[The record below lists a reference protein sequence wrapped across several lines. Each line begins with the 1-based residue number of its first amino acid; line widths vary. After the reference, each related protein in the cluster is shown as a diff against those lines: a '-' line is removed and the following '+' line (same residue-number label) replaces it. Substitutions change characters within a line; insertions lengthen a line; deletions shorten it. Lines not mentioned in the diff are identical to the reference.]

1 MDGNLSKRGVDGG
14 TMKGRPVLA
23 FVVPAF
29 AAIFAI
35 AIGAGYLMGQ
45 TSFRPSLPPPGLTM
59 PSVPSPGTA
68 APSGPDSQNSSAP
81 AATPASPADQPG
93 GGESPSTV
101 PAPSPAPAA
110 GTGDS
115 QHTPVPSPSPT
126 GTLLVTGPSAAPPIP
141 GPPSRFH
148 VQAGSFGDRDG
159 AESLVRQLRDHGYA
173 VTLVEGPPYRVW
185 VGGYLDRATAE
196 RLAANLQAAG
206 FDASLTPR

>member
-1 MDGNLSKRGVDGG
+1 
-14 TMKGRPVLA
+14 MKGRLALA

-68 APSGPDSQNSSAP
+68 GPSGPDSPPSSAP
-81 AATPASPADQPG
+81 ATSPADQPG
-93 GGESPSTV
+93 GGESPSSG

-110 GTGDS
+110 GAGNT
-115 QHTPVPSPSPT
+115 QPIPAPSPSPT
-126 GTLLVTGPSAAPPIP
+126 GTPFVTGPTAAPPIP

-148 VQAGSFGDRDG
+148 VQVGSFGDRDS
-159 AESLVRQLRDHGYA
+159 AASLVRQLRDRGYA
-173 VTLVEGPPYRVW
+173 VTLVEGPPYRIW
-185 VGGYLDRATAE
+185 VGGYLDQTTAE

-206 FDASLTPR
+206 FEASLTPR